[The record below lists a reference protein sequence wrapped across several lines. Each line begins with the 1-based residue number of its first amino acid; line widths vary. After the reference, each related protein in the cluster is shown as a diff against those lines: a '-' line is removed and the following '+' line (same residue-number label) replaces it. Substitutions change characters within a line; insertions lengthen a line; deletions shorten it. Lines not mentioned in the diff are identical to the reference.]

1 MAEGEQLLV
10 AKPGPPTQ
18 SSRPDAATDAGVK
31 IVDGL
36 LADRQIGAD
45 KASRLKAEYD
55 SLWQAVQRAHSRERE
70 LVDRAKELNQSVQVK
85 QSLAERQAD
94 FVLEDAS
101 EVGDIRRELLQRSNE
116 LALVQVREGELERTK
131 ERLDFEKA
139 ELAKEIRA
147 VTEQHQQGDLD
158 PEIMQIKNVISQCQQ
173 DIEQRYSELEQL
185 TAERDDRE
193 VRVGEAKEG
202 LGVVEAQLAEVQATL
217 ALEGPLPQ
225 RIAKQAEHQY
235 VHTIKSFKTQ
245 LEEAKEL
252 HDRLSADVKQYD
264 EQRAVLAKE
273 ASELAFARERESNAL
288 DAVSKVGEQV
298 SMELE
303 RKRNAKR
310 DVLAENARATELVKL
325 AIKNIKRQEELV
337 SRQQREKDTGL
348 RHLRSVEIKKTHI
361 QSQVNSVA
369 NNVDTLQ
376 VAARAKKQEAADLT
390 KSVESAKEEEVRL
403 ERKYEG
409 REGVAKTAKTQ
420 VKNLKARVAK
430 STAQAAECQ
439 RTNNELLREYRNK
452 HHEVDQAI
460 AKSMGQAL
468 SAQRAQDEIGNKDA
482 IVADSKKS
490 LRAIEVALKELEL
503 VYQVVKNEKNKFVT
517 QISNS
522 HQRQTEMKEKVRI
535 LSNETEIL
543 RTSVLEKDAKVHKK
557 AQEFNDMKQRQ
568 IQHQNNMTKIKNEN
582 NERKDVLK
590 SMKVSSQKQDEMIQ
604 ELKAQIEDKKMR
616 CKKVEQDKNAL
627 GHVFEQRQAEL
638 LKYHEKLGIYR
649 RMIRTGD
656 LKIQEREEDIRF
668 LKLHVQELERAK
680 RLAREQL
687 PNKEAIMKELI
698 ETREELLET
707 QQTVQ
712 RLEELIESP
721 ASSRKWRKLD
731 GPEPTEAELDEKA
744 EQLAARLVK
753 KEEVGLERELVSN
766 ETRRLTARARAQVE
780 GGRSDTLSLA
790 RSVNDYQAK
799 IKDVSRKLM
808 AHLSELSMYHSEC
821 IGGEQEMHTLSQTAQ
836 EAQVRLARGE
846 APTEE
851 AAIEWARLERRL
863 EQDSKVQE
871 MRDLGIAVDG
881 EEPEGARDLVSGV
894 RTFADLRPNAYIP
907 EGPGDLP
914 VPKPYGRDAPFNPSG
929 PSAHLRHYRPA
940 IKNTN

>member
-1 MAEGEQLLV
+1 MADSEAPLV
-10 AKPGPPTQ
+10 AEPRLATQ
-18 SSRPDAATDAGVK
+18 SSGPDAATDVGIK
-31 IVDGL
+31 IIDKL
-36 LADRQIGAD
+36 LGSQQIGAD

-101 EVGDIRRELLQRSNE
+101 EVGDLRRELLQRSNE
-116 LALVQVREGELERTK
+116 LALVQVRDGELERTK
-131 ERLDFEKA
+131 ERLEFEKV

-158 PEIMQIKNVISQCQQ
+158 PEIMQIKNVISQLSQ
-173 DIEQRYSELEQL
+173 DIGQRHSEVEQL
-185 TAERDDRE
+185 TAERDDRT
-193 VRVGEAKEG
+193 VRVEEAKEG
-202 LGVVEAQLAEVQATL
+202 LTLVEARLAEVQATL

-235 VHTIKSFKTQ
+235 VHSIKSFKTQ
-245 LEEAKEL
+245 LDEAKEL
-252 HDRLSADVKQYD
+252 HGRLSTDVKEND

-273 ASELAFARERESNAL
+273 ASELALRRERETSAL
-288 DAVSKVGEQV
+288 DAISKVGEHV
-298 SMELE
+298 SVELE
-303 RKRNAKR
+303 QRRNAKR
-310 DVLAENARATELVKL
+310 DALAENARITGLVRL
-325 AIKNIKRQEELV
+325 AVKNIKREEEFV

-348 RHLRSVEIKKTHI
+348 RQLRSVEIKKASIKT
-361 QSQVNSVA
+361 QANVVA
-369 NNVDTLQ
+369 NNLDTLQ
-376 VAARAKKQEAADLT
+376 SVVKAKKLEAIDVDKAVRAAQEDVDLI
-390 KSVESAKEEEVRL
+390 S
-403 ERKYEG
+403 RKYEG
-409 REGVAKTAKTQ
+409 REGVATAAKIQ
-420 VKNLKARVAK
+420 VNNLKARVAK
-430 STAQAAECQ
+430 ATAEAAEWQ
-439 RTNNELLREYRNK
+439 RRNNELLREYRNK

-460 AKSMGQAL
+460 AKSMTQSL

-482 IVADSKKS
+482 IVTDSKKS

-568 IQHQNNMTKIKNEN
+568 IQHQNNMTKLKNEN
-582 NERKDVLK
+582 SERKDLLK
-590 SMKVSSQKQDEMIQ
+590 SMKVSSLKQDEMIS
-604 ELKAQIEDKKMR
+604 ELRAEIEDKQMR
-616 CKKVEQDKNAL
+616 CKKVIQDKNAL
-627 GHVFEQRQAEL
+627 AHVFEQRQAEL

-656 LKIQEREEDIRF
+656 LKIQEREDDIRI
-668 LKLHVQELERAK
+668 LKLHVQELDRAK
-680 RLAREQL
+680 RLARDQL

-707 QQTVQ
+707 QQMVQ
-712 RLEELIESP
+712 KLEELIESP

-731 GPEPTEAELDEKA
+731 GPEPTQGELDEKA

-766 ETRRLTARARAQVE
+766 ETRRLTERARAQVE
-780 GGRSDTLSLA
+780 SGRNDTLSLA

-821 IGGEQEMHTLSQTAQ
+821 IEGEQDMHTLAQTVQ
-836 EAQVRLARGE
+836 EAKERVERGE
-846 APTEE
+846 APTQDST
-851 AAIEWARLERRL
+851 IEWARIERRL
-863 EQDSKVQE
+863 EDASKEQE
-871 MRDLGIAVDG
+871 MRDLGIAIDG
-881 EEPEGARDLVSGV
+881 KEPEGTRDLVSGV
-894 RTFADLRPNAYIP
+894 RTFAELRPNAYIP
-907 EGPGDLP
+907 EGPDDLP
-914 VPKPYGRDAPFNPSG
+914 VPKPYGRDAPFKPSEA
-929 PSAHLRHYRPA
+929 SAHLRHYRPA
-940 IKNTN
+940 IKSTN